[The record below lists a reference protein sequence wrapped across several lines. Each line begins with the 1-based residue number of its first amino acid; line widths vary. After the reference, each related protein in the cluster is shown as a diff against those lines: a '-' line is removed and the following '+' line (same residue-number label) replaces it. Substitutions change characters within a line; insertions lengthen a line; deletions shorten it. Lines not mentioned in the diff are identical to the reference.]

1 MADLSCVEASNS
13 GVLEMELSQIKIL
26 IKIACMRLLIVLATV
41 FALNSCNTTI
51 GMYRD
56 TKQAFSWTKN
66 KIQGSSGGGGGGEE
80 YGAPVY

>member
-1 MADLSCVEASNS
+1 MCNS
-13 GVLEMELSQIKIL
+13 VKPGIKLSQIKIL
-26 IKIACMRLLIVLATV
+26 RNIAGMKLLIVLATV

-56 TKQAFSWTKN
+56 TKQAFSWTKS
-66 KIQGSSGGGGGGEE
+66 KIQGGGGGGGGEE